1 MSDVVPFPGVTD
13 ATGASDDAGELDRN
27 ERDAEAFR
35 DLEGPISD
43 CRVMAQ
49 IAHQI
54 ASDEKGL
61 SAELTYSIFHTPI
74 AQQAGSGLSG
84 HVARRGDAM
93 SSELTPQ
100 HVLVD
105 LFEELLVQNPE
116 ELTAIVIERLRDAGF
131 VIVPAD
137 RGSTAGPVRS
147 AAPEETHPCQLTQL
161 LRL

>member
-61 SAELTYSIFHTPI
+61 SAELTYSIFHT
-74 AQQAGSGLSG
+74 L
-84 HVARRGDAM
+84 
-93 SSELTPQ
+93 
-100 HVLVD
+100 
-105 LFEELLVQNPE
+105 
-116 ELTAIVIERLRDAGF
+116 
-131 VIVPAD
+131 
-137 RGSTAGPVRS
+137 
-147 AAPEETHPCQLTQL
+147 QL
-161 LRL
+161 LNKLEADYQAMWHGEVTP